1 MQGNQFCEKKDF
13 PGSPMEDLTNR
24 RPLTILVSE
33 KGMEGEQYA
42 HRGCAE
48 RGRLVKGP
56 VKREPK
62 SPRSL
67 APEGCV

>member
-1 MQGNQFCEKKDF
+1 
-13 PGSPMEDLTNR
+13 MEDLTNR